1 MGGRGSSNSSG
12 ISNSNTIRK
21 QMLEKAMGSK
31 FKGVVR
37 DAKAGKGNYGF
48 KNAKAV
54 DARTALKMTS
64 TREHTK
70 DGNVLIE
77 GSING
82 KHVFFAEKEGGKT
95 VETLREKDRVLKE
108 KRAEES
114 KIKRPEITPTST
126 YNRWRANNKRN
137 FDAWFGKR

>member
-1 MGGRGSSNSSG
+1 RKQCWFGVSSSNK
-12 ISNSNTIRK
+12 IRDRILK
-21 QMLEKAMGSK
+21 KALGSK
-31 FKGVVR
+31 FAGVRR
-37 DAKAGKGNYGF
+37 DAKAGTGNYGF

-54 DARTALKMTS
+54 DAKTALKMTS

-95 VETLREKDRVLKE
+95 VEAL
-108 KRAEES
+108 S
-114 KIKRPEITPTST
+114 
-126 YNRWRANNKRN
+126 
-137 FDAWFGKR
+137 

>member
-1 MGGRGSSNSSG
+1 MG
-12 ISNSNTIRK
+12 T
-21 QMLEKAMGSK
+21 
-31 FKGVVR
+31 
-37 DAKAGKGNYGF
+37 GNYGF

-54 DARTALKMTS
+54 DAKTALKMTS

-95 VETLREKDRVLKE
+95 VEALREKAQELKAKQVE
-108 KRAEES
+108 AS
-114 KIKRPEITPTST
+114 KIKRPEIPMTST
-126 YNRWRANNKRN
+126 YERWRANNKRN